1 MATDSQQPDTL
12 GTLLTELIWLDQRA
26 KKRGLRLFSMRLA
39 EPIRKLSDDAALLGP
54 SAQLPADYQLPTEKP

>member
-1 MATDSQQPDTL
+1 MATESQQPDTL

-39 EPIRKLSDDAALLGP
+39 EPIRKLSEDAAILDGK
-54 SAQLPADYQLPTEKP
+54 STRPTAPKNHE